1 METAMKKM
9 MNTFKRT
16 MALGLPLLLAASLA
30 ACNRGESQEKSTSV
44 DTAPVERRSLD
55 ISADAS
61 GQIEP
66 LRIVEVKSRVG
77 GEVQQMPVE
86 TGQEL
91 QQGALIAM
99 VDPRDVRNALSQAQ
113 ADQALASARVA
124 NSSAQRRRAEKL
136 AKEGLLSAQDL
147 ETTQLQETDA
157 RAQLVKA
164 KTNLQLAQEKAGDV
178 DIRAPI
184 SGMVIEKTVEQGQ
197 IIASASGNVSGG
209 TTLVKMA
216 DLSTVQARALVDET
230 DIGRVKPGQPAQV
243 TVEAY
248 PGRTFRGTV
257 SKIEPQAVVDQ
268 NVTMFPV
275 LVELTNPDR
284 LLKPGMNAE
293 VSVSIAHR
301 ENVVAVPNEAVANP
315 RDAATAGAA
324 LGLDEDQLRTQLAT
338 MRQGRG
344 GRSGTGT
351 AGGTGSG
358 GGTGGTG
365 TGSNDQ
371 AAGGSGAGTNASGRG
386 SGGGWRG
393 RAGGG
398 TGATGGGAGEG
409 AGAGGAM
416 RASSGSRSSGDVRP
430 GIVFVKG
437 ATGPEPKSVL
447 LGLSDWDYSEVIRG
461 LEPGTQVYLISVAQL
476 KQQQTQSTDRM
487 RQRAGG
493 GILGGGGGAGGAGG
507 GQRSGGGGTSGGSGG
522 GGSRSGPG
530 Q

>member
-16 MALGLPLLLAASLA
+16 MALGLPLLLAAGLA

-66 LRIVEVKSRVG
+66 LRVVEVKSRVG

-216 DLSTVQARALVDET
+216 DLSKVQARALVDET

-275 LVELTNPDR
+275 LVELENPDR

-324 LGLDEDQLRTQLAT
+324 LGLDEDQLRTQLAAL
-338 MRQGRG
+338 RQGRG
-344 GRSGTGT
+344 GRSG
-351 AGGTGSG
+351 GSG
-358 GGTGGTG
+358 GAGGAGGTG
-365 TGSNDQ
+365 TGGNDQ
-371 AAGGSGAGTNASGRG
+371 AAGGSGRG
-386 SGGGWRG
+386 SGGDRGGWRG
-393 RAGGG
+393 NAGG
-398 TGATGGGAGEG
+398 TGGTGGGADSGG
-409 AGAGGAM
+409 GAGGAM

-476 KQQQTQSTDRM
+476 KQQQTQATDRM

-493 GILGGGGGAGGAGG
+493 GILGGGAAGGGGGG
-507 GQRSGGGGTSGGSGG
+507 GQRGGGGGAPSGG
-522 GGSRSGPG
+522 GGSRGPG